1 VTPSPAVRTALD
13 RLIDDV
19 RSSLRI
25 DTEPV
30 SLRPLPDVDSELQEG
45 VETEH
50 TVDLPDGLRFA
61 SVVTRRPGSVEWR
74 STLTNSAAQRS
85 ALLSDL
91 RPLDLTVDVGAAAPV
106 VHHAKGSQCKVDD
119 FEPIVETLGVG
130 DRLHLEPNGGR
141 SSDGV
146 FPFFAVAL
154 GGGDVPAVAI
164 AVGWTGQ
171 WCADIERDDG
181 RVRIT
186 AGLACA
192 RLRLEPGESISLP
205 TILATVGTDATAAA
219 AVTRSTVLEHYLPRR
234 DGNPPTPIAHMTMAT
249 FHRTHQTS
257 EPTELAAVEAAA
269 DLGMEAFWVD
279 ASWYGDTGNWSA
291 EVGNWYVRTS
301 DFPNGLRPISDA
313 AHARGMR
320 FVWWI
325 EPERARAGTRL
336 PTEHPDFYLGFPDD
350 PGTLLLDL
358 GNPAARDHILD
369 LTSGFIAEFGV
380 DVYRQDFNVPPLPAW
395 LGADEQDRTGIHE
408 IRHVEG
414 LYWLWDQLLARHPG
428 LLIDNCASGGRRID
442 LETTRRSVS
451 LWRSD
456 AADVGGGATG
466 DAVSV
471 ANQVQCG
478 GLTEWVGYHTGPV
491 WGFTPYEI
499 RSALAT
505 GFVVYCPLPDDVGAM
520 TDLRAAVAEIQ
531 RLRPSMSSTFRR
543 LGPSVPGDDGW
554 AAVQFHDPDGESG
567 FAVVYRRP
575 ACPLDVVPLELEH
588 IDPDAAYDVEI
599 RPSYAPTDAIR
610 FTGADLQ
617 TLHVD
622 LPTAPAA
629 VLIEYTRANG
639 RH

>member
-1 VTPSPAVRTALD
+1 MTVPPAVHTSLD
-13 RLIDDV
+13 RLIDTV
-19 RSSLRI
+19 RGSLRI
-25 DTEPV
+25 DGDVV
-30 SLRPLPDVDSELQEG
+30 SWSPLADPDSGGAHG
-45 VETEH
+45 VETEN
-50 TVDLPDGLRFA
+50 TVDLPNGLQVT

-74 STLTNSAAQRS
+74 SRLTNSAAGPS

-91 RPLDLTVDVGAAAPV
+91 RPLDVAFELGSVAAV
-106 VHHAKGSQCKVDD
+106 LHSAKGSKCKVDD
-119 FEPIVETLGVG
+119 FEPVVQTLADGAPV
-130 DRLHLEPNGGR
+130 HLEPDGGR

-146 FPFFAVAL
+146 FPFFAVDL
-154 GGGDVPAVAI
+154 GSGELPAVAI
-164 AVGWTGQ
+164 AVGWSGQ
-171 WCADIERDDG
+171 CCADVARDGD
-181 RVRIT
+181 RVVIC

-192 RLRLEPGESISLP
+192 RLRLEPGESITLP
-205 TILATVGTDATAAA
+205 TILATVGSDATAAA
-219 AVTRSTVLEHYLPRR
+219 AVTRATVIGHYLPHR
-234 DGNPPTPIAHMTMAT
+234 DGGPPTPIAHMTMAT
-249 FHRTHQTS
+249 FHRTHTTS
-257 EPTELAAVEAAA
+257 EAGELAAVEAAA

-279 ASWYGDTGNWSA
+279 ASWYGDTGDWSA

-301 DFPNGLRPISDA
+301 DFPNGLRPVSDA

-325 EPERARAGTRL
+325 EPERARAGTQL
-336 PTEHPDFYLGFPDD
+336 PTEHPDYFLRFPAD

-358 GNPAARDHILD
+358 GNPAARRHVLD
-369 LTSGFIAEFGV
+369 LTSGFIDEFGV

-395 LGADEQDRTGIHE
+395 LDADEEARTGIHE

-414 LYWLWDQLLARHPG
+414 LYWLWDQLLERHPG

-442 LETTRRSVS
+442 LETSRRSVS

-491 WGFTPYEI
+491 WGFSPYEM

-505 GFVVYCPLPDDVGAM
+505 GFVVYCPLPDEAGAM

-531 RLRPSMSSTFRR
+531 RLRPCMSGSFRR
-543 LGPSVPGDDGW
+543 LGPSTPGDNW
-554 AAVQFHDPDGESG
+554 AATQFHVPEREAG

-575 ACPLDVVPLELEH
+575 ACPLDVVSLDLGD
-588 IDPDAAYDVEI
+588 IDPDAVYDVEI
-599 RPSYAPTDAIR
+599 RPTYAPTGSTR
-610 FTGADLQ
+610 RTGAELQ
-617 TLHVD
+617 KLHVD
-622 LPTAPAA
+622 LPAAPAA
-629 VLIEYTRANG
+629 VLIEYTRADG
-639 RH
+639 RR